1 MKMTSGIKIYILTV
15 LSILM
20 LNSCSDFEE
29 LNSNPNAATKVTA
42 QMLATRLILNI
53 TETDIASTKGFL
65 QPFLLGKTIV
75 YTEFDENYQYNFLG
89 RGSLDGL
96 VILTN
101 VEKMI
106 EASPE
111 GPIKNSYTA
120 LGKFMRAYKFY
131 NTTIRLGD
139 IPYTEALQGQ
149 QNITAPKYDSQKTV
163 ILGILSEL
171 EEADKLFAQGS
182 RFEGDPIYGGD
193 VTKWRKMVNSFELH
207 VLMSLS
213 RKVNETDLRIRERFN
228 EIVNTKPVFE
238 SNADNFQLVYSDVAG
253 QRYPWYKLGNSFII
267 YPVSSSVLTDELKA
281 LDDRRL
287 FYYANPSPVQ
297 VAAGKSQSSPD
308 AYIGVDPAMIY
319 SDITRIFATGDYS
332 PINSRYSELANA
344 EPIFLLSYPM
354 VKFILAEAAVRG
366 WISEGS
372 AEGHYADG
380 VKAAMQFTAG
390 NTPDNTLF
398 HHGMRMTETY
408 INDYAVSD
416 KVKLAGTV
424 ENKIK
429 QIITQRFISTFL
441 QAPFD
446 AFFENRRTGYPK
458 FTINPASNSNV
469 PSDRLPVRW
478 MYPNSELNY
487 NTDNVSA
494 AISSQFGGSDDNN
507 QVMWLLK

>member
-1 MKMTSGIKIYILTV
+1 MKMRIKILILAVFSLLT
-15 LSILM
+15 

-42 QMLATRLILNI
+42 QMLASRLILNI
-53 TETDIASTKGFL
+53 TESDISNTKGFL

-75 YTEFDENYQYNFLG
+75 YTEFDENYQYNLLG

-106 EASPE
+106 AASPE
-111 GPIKNSYTA
+111 GAIKNSYTA

-149 QNITAPKYDSQKTV
+149 QNIIAPKYDAQKTV
-163 ILGILSEL
+163 IQGILNEL

-182 RFEGDPIYGGD
+182 KFDGDPIYNGD
-193 VTKWRKMVNSFELH
+193 VTQWRKMVNSFELQ

-213 RKVNETDLRIRERFN
+213 RKVGEADLRIKERFN
-228 EIVNTKPVFE
+228 EIVTSRPIFT
-238 SNADNFQLVYSDVAG
+238 SNSDNFQLVYSDVAG

-267 YPVSSSVLTDELKA
+267 YPVSSSVLTDELKT
-281 LDDRRL
+281 LNDRRL

-297 VAAGKSQSSPD
+297 VAAGKSQSSMD
-308 AYIGVDPAMIY
+308 AYIGLDPAMVY

-332 PINSRYSELANA
+332 PINSRYSELPNA
-344 EPIFLLSYPM
+344 EPVFLLSYPM

-366 WISEGS
+366 WITETA
-372 AEGHYADG
+372 AEGHYTDG

-390 NTPDNTLF
+390 NTPDNAMF
-398 HHGMRMTETY
+398 HHGMRMTEDY
-408 INDYAVSD
+408 ISDYAASD
-416 KVKLAGTV
+416 KVKLTGTA
-424 ENKIK
+424 ENRIK
-429 QIITQRFISTFL
+429 KIITQRFISTFL

-446 AFFENRRTGYPK
+446 AFFENRRTGYPH
-458 FTINPASNSNV
+458 FRINPASNANV

-478 MYPNSELNY
+478 MYPNNELNY
-487 NTDNVSA
+487 NTENVSA
-494 AISSQFGGSDDNN
+494 AISSQFGGNDDNN
-507 QVMWLLK
+507 QLMWMLK

>member
-1 MKMTSGIKIYILTV
+1 MRSRIKIYILTV
-15 LSILM
+15 LSVLM

-53 TETDIASTKGFL
+53 TESDISNTKGFL

-75 YTEFDENYQYNFLG
+75 YTEFDENYQYNLLG

-96 VILTN
+96 IVLTN

-111 GPIKNSYTA
+111 GAIKNSYTA

-149 QNITAPKYDSQKTV
+149 QNVIAPKYDSQKTV
-163 ILGILSEL
+163 LQGVLNEL
-171 EEADKLFAQGS
+171 EEADRLFAQGAK
-182 RFEGDPIYGGD
+182 FDGDPIYGGD
-193 VTKWRKMVNSFELH
+193 VTQWRKMVNSFELH

-213 RKVNETDLRIRERFN
+213 KKTGEADLRIRERFS
-228 EIVNTKPVFE
+228 EIVNSKPIFQ

-267 YPVSSSVLTDELKA
+267 YPVSSSVLTDELKT

-297 VAAGKSQSSPD
+297 VAAGKPQTSAD
-308 AYIGVDPAMIY
+308 AYIGLDPAMVY

-332 PINSRYSELANA
+332 PINSRYSELPNA
-344 EPIFLLSYPM
+344 EPVFLLSYPM

-366 WISEGS
+366 WIPENT
-372 AEGHYADG
+372 AEGHYTDG
-380 VKAAMQFTAG
+380 VKAAMQFTAN
-390 NTPDNTLF
+390 NTPDNAMF
-398 HHGMRMTETY
+398 HHGMRMTTDY
-408 INDYAVSD
+408 INDYAASD
-416 KVKLAGTV
+416 KVKLTGNT

-446 AFFENRRTGYPK
+446 AFFENRRTGYPH
-458 FTINPASNSNV
+458 FRINPASNANV

-478 MYPNSELNY
+478 MYPTSELNY
-487 NTDNVSA
+487 NTENVSS
-494 AISSQFGGSDDNN
+494 AISSQFGGNDDNN
-507 QVMWLLK
+507 QVMWILK